1 VVEKIMYFV
10 HPQIKIEGKNLKK
23 VFKGFFGKPDFEFL
37 KKKLST
43 YFPEKNFVF
52 TDMGRSAFR
61 IIVERL
67 NLKNSQILLP
77 AFICDIFYPILKEYN
92 IEPIFL
98 DIDLKTFHI
107 KMEEIPQ
114 KITPKTKA
122 ILICH
127 TFGLPIDFERLYFL
141 LRTSNFQIPI
151 IEDCAHSFLAK
162 YREIPVGN
170 LGTVSFF
177 SLYKQFPIARGG
189 LLIFPKEWKI
199 ELPKTKFNFRDFIS
213 LLNSFSSPAFLF
225 KKFGKEIAP
234 KMIRKEKSKEPLG
247 INNISLNLFSQFL
260 KDFEKSLGKR
270 IELAKIYQK
279 ELKSL
284 GFEIQEGEGNVFC
297 YLSVLMPKEFAK
309 RRDQFVV
316 SMRKHNVFC
325 TRIWKDPI
333 ILNKNAQKDYK
344 INLADFPNTIEAA
357 KRVINFPLQNY
368 FEEKDVKKI
377 ISATKDVL
385 SKLKS

>member
-1 VVEKIMYFV
+1 MYFV
-10 HPQIKIEGKNLKK
+10 NPKIKIGAKNIKK
-23 VFKGFFGKPDFEFL
+23 VLKSFFEKPDFEFL
-37 KKKLST
+37 NKKLST
-43 YFPEKNFVF
+43 YFPEKNFAF

-61 IIVERL
+61 IIVEKL

-92 IEPIFL
+92 IEPIFV

-107 KMEEIPQ
+107 KIQDIPQ

-127 TFGLPIDFERLYFL
+127 TFGLPLDFEKLYFQ
-141 LRTSNFQIPI
+141 LRTSNLQHLTI
-151 IEDCAHSFLAK
+151 IEDCAHSFFAK
-162 YREIPVGN
+162 YKQIPVGN

-189 LLIFPKEWKI
+189 LLVFPKDWKL
-199 ELPKTKFNFRDFIS
+199 ELPKAKFNFRDFIS
-213 LLNSFSSPAFLF
+213 LLNSFFPFAFLF

-234 KMIRKEKSKEPLG
+234 KMIRKEKSKEPMG
-247 INNISLNLFSQFL
+247 INDVSLNLFSQFL
-260 KDFEKSLGKR
+260 EDFEKNLENR
-270 IELAKIYQK
+270 IELAKTFQK

-297 YLSVLMPKEFAK
+297 YLSALMPKEFTEK
-309 RRDQFVV
+309 RDQFVV
-316 SMRKHNVFC
+316 LMRKYNVFC

-333 ILNKNAQKDYK
+333 ILNKNVQKDYK
-344 INLADFPNTIEAA
+344 INLANFLNTVDAA
-357 KRVINFPLQNY
+357 KRIINFPLQNY
-368 FEEKDVKKI
+368 FEEKDIKKI
-377 ISATKDVL
+377 ISATKEVL
-385 SKLKS
+385 SKLKG

>member
-1 VVEKIMYFV
+1 MYFV
-10 HPQIKIEGKNLKK
+10 HPQIEIKKENLKK
-23 VFKGFFGKPDFEFL
+23 VFKSFFEKPDFEFL
-37 KKKLST
+37 KKKLSA
-43 YFPEKNFVF
+43 YFPEKNFAF

-61 IIVERL
+61 IIVEKL

-77 AFICDIFYPILKEYN
+77 AFICDIFYPVLKEYN

-107 KMEEIPQ
+107 KIEDIPQ

-127 TFGLPIDFERLYFL
+127 TFGLPVNFEKLYFQ

-151 IEDCAHSFLAK
+151 IEDCAHSFFAK
-162 YREIPVGN
+162 YKEIPVGN

-199 ELPKTKFNFRDFIS
+199 ELPKTNFNFRDFIS
-213 LLNSFSSPAFLF
+213 FLNSFSPFAFLF

-234 KMIRKEKSKEPLG
+234 KMMRKEKSKEPLG
-247 INNISLNLFSQFL
+247 INDVSLNLFSQL
-260 KDFEKSLGKR
+260 LEDFEKNLEKR
-270 IELAKIYQK
+270 IELAKTFQK

-284 GFEIQEGEGNVFC
+284 GFEVQEGEGNVFC
-297 YLSVLMPKEFAK
+297 YLSVLIPKEITEK
-309 RRDQFVV
+309 RDQFVV
-316 SMRKHNVFC
+316 SMRKYNIFC

-333 ILNKNAQKDYK
+333 ILNKNVQKDYN
-344 INLADFPNTIEAA
+344 INLADFPNTVDAA
-357 KRVINFPLQNY
+357 KRIINFPLQNY
-368 FEEKDVKKI
+368 FEEKDIKKI
-377 ISATKDVL
+377 ISATKEVL
-385 SKLKS
+385 SKLKG

>member
-1 VVEKIMYFV
+1 MYFV
-10 HPQIKIEGKNLKK
+10 HPQIKIGTKNLKK
-23 VFKGFFGKPDFEFL
+23 VFKSFFEKPDLEFL
-37 KKKLST
+37 NKKLSA

-52 TDMGRSAFR
+52 SDMGRSAFR
-61 IIVERL
+61 IIVKRL

-107 KMEEIPQ
+107 KIEEIPQ

-151 IEDCAHSFLAK
+151 IEDCAHSFFAK

-189 LLIFPKEWKI
+189 LLVFPKEWKI

-213 LLNSFSSPAFLF
+213 FLNSFSPSAFLF
-225 KKFGKEIAP
+225 KKFGKDIAP
-234 KMIRKEKSKEPLG
+234 KMMRKEKAKEPLG
-247 INNISLNLFSQFL
+247 INDISLNLFSQFL
-260 KDFEKSLGKR
+260 EDFEKSLEKR
-270 IELAKIYQK
+270 IELAKFYQK

-284 GFEIQEGEGNVFC
+284 GFEVQEGEGNVFC
-297 YLSVLMPKEFAK
+297 YLSVLIPKEFTEK
-309 RRDQFVV
+309 RDRFVV
-316 SMRKHNVFC
+316 LMRKYNVFC

-333 ILNKNAQKDYK
+333 ILNKNVQKDYK
-344 INLADFPNTIEAA
+344 INLADFPNTVDAA
-357 KRVINFPLQNY
+357 KRIINFPLQNY
-368 FEEKDVKKI
+368 FEEKDIKKI
-377 ISATKDVL
+377 ISATKEVL
-385 SKLKS
+385 SKLK

>member
-1 VVEKIMYFV
+1 MYFV
-10 HPQIKIEGKNLKK
+10 HPQLKIGTKNLKK
-23 VFKGFFGKPDFEFL
+23 VFKSFFEKPDFEFL
-37 KKKLST
+37 NKKLSA

-52 TDMGRSAFR
+52 SDMGRSAFR
-61 IIVERL
+61 IIVKRL

-107 KMEEIPQ
+107 KIEEIPQ

-151 IEDCAHSFLAK
+151 IEDCAHSFFAK
-162 YREIPVGN
+162 YKEIPVGN

-177 SLYKQFPIARGG
+177 SLYKQFPIVRGG
-189 LLIFPKEWKI
+189 LLVFPKEWKI

-213 LLNSFSSPAFLF
+213 LLNSFSPFALLF

-234 KMIRKEKSKEPLG
+234 KMIRKEKSKETMG
-247 INNISLNLFSQFL
+247 INDVSLSLFSQFL
-260 KDFEKSLGKR
+260 EDFEKSLKNR
-270 IELAKIYQK
+270 IELGKFYQK

-284 GFEIQEGEGNVFC
+284 GFEVQEGEGNVFC
-297 YLSVLMPKEFAK
+297 YLSALIPKEFTEK
-309 RRDQFVV
+309 RDQFVV
-316 SMRKHNVFC
+316 EMRKYNVFC

-333 ILNKNAQKDYK
+333 ILNKNVQRDYK
-344 INLADFPNTIEAA
+344 INLANFPNTIEAA
-357 KRVINFPLQNY
+357 KRIINFPLQNY
-368 FEEKDVKKI
+368 FEEKNIKKI
-377 ISATKDVL
+377 ISATKEVL
-385 SKLKS
+385 PKLKQSH

>member
-1 VVEKIMYFV
+1 VAEKIMYFV
-10 HPQIKIEGKNLKK
+10 HPQIKIEAKNLKK
-23 VFKGFFGKPDFEFL
+23 VFKSFFEKRDFEFL
-37 KKKLST
+37 KKKLSA

-52 TDMGRSAFR
+52 TDMGRSAFK
-61 IIVERL
+61 IIVEKL

-77 AFICDIFYPILKEYN
+77 AFICDIFYPVLKEYN

-107 KMEEIPQ
+107 KIQDIPQ

-127 TFGLPIDFERLYFL
+127 TFGLPLDFEKLYFL

-151 IEDCAHSFLAK
+151 IEDCAHSFFAK
-162 YREIPVGN
+162 YKEIPVGN

-213 LLNSFSSPAFLF
+213 LLNSFSPFAFLF

-234 KMIRKEKSKEPLG
+234 KMMKKEKSKEPVG
-247 INNISLNLFSQFL
+247 INDVSLNIFSQFL
-260 KDFEKSLGKR
+260 EDFEKNLAKR
-270 IELAKIYQK
+270 IELAKFYQK

-284 GFEIQEGEGNVFC
+284 GFEVQEGEGNVFC
-297 YLSVLMPKEFAK
+297 YLSALIPKECTEK
-309 RRDQFVV
+309 RDQFVV
-316 SMRKHNVFC
+316 LMRKYNIFC

-333 ILNKNAQKDYK
+333 ILNKNVQKDYK
-344 INLADFPNTIEAA
+344 INLADFPNTIETA
-357 KRVINFPLQNY
+357 KRIVNFPLQNY
-368 FEEKDVKKI
+368 FEEKDIKKI
-377 ISATKDVL
+377 ISATKEVL
-385 SKLKS
+385 LKLKG